1 MPPTLP
7 LDLLRL
13 PLALLPDSLHAQIL
27 ARVINH
33 LLRGQRLAARLS
45 ELDGRSV
52 CLDVRDAGTRL
63 HFLVRKGQLVAADSR
78 DSEVYIRGELR
89 DFLDLATRAEDPDTL
104 FFHRRLSIDGDTEA
118 GLHLKNLLDSHDFD
132 WEAHV
137 KAVLPA
143 IFDFR

>member
-1 MPPTLP
+1 MLPTLP
-7 LDLLRL
+7 LGLLRL
-13 PLALLPDSLHAQIL
+13 PLALLPDSLHTQIL

-33 LLRGQRLAARLS
+33 FLRGQRLAARLS

-52 CLDVRDAGTRL
+52 CLDVRDAGTQL
-63 HFLVRKGQLVAADSR
+63 HFVVHNGQLVAAGSR
-78 DSEVYIRGELR
+78 DSEVFIHGDLR

-118 GLHLKNLLDSHDFD
+118 GLHLKNLLDAHDFD
-132 WEAHV
+132 WRAHV

-143 IFDFR
+143 LFDFK